1 MDASTVAE
9 AIPYTA
15 WQQAVFVVLFII
27 FVIALLAWFSKE
39 NAKTQNFQQKQN
51 ESWQQ
56 FMREQNDRW
65 QHWLDKSQTETV
77 DAMGKVTEAL
87 ERLSAQLDEHDKRVD
102 ARVDAAAAGRKAAR
116 PRGGQ

>member
-9 AIPYTA
+9 VIPFTA
-15 WQQAVFVVLFII
+15 WQQAVFVGLFI
-27 FVIALLAWFSKE
+27 VLVVALLAWFSKE

-51 ESWQQ
+51 ESWQR

-65 QHWLDKSQTETV
+65 QRWLDKSSADTV
-77 DAMGKVTEAL
+77 DAMTKVTEAL
-87 ERLSAQLDEHDKRVD
+87 ERLSTQLDEHDKRVD
-102 ARVDAAAAGRKAAR
+102 SRIDAAAAGRRMTK